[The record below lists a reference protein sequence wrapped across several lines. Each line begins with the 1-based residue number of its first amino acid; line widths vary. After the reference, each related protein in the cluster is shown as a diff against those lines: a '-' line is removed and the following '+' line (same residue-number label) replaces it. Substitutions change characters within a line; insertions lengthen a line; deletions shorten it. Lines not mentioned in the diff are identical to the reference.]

1 MLNYFV
7 VIKEKD
13 KVHFKKKI
21 LFKEKKAVFS
31 LNIVL
36 ILTII
41 IMILF
46 LFFTI
51 SIFVINKSFIIK
63 KFIYK
68 VPKWEYAREEALIR
82 GRNFLNICLEE
93 KINNNITFI
102 KSKNPKITVIVPI
115 YNSELYIK
123 KSIRSIQN
131 QRMLDIEI
139 IFVNDASTDNTIKII
154 EELQKEDYRIE
165 LINNERN
172 MGILYSRCIGALNAK
187 GKYIVPLDHDDF
199 FFDYDV
205 LEVIYKEA
213 ERTSFDII
221 SFMDIEIE
229 DLYGNITTMKDGPT
243 TNHPDGLKIK
253 QPELSYFPFFIKER
267 YNYVDVDIWGKIY
280 RTEIYKEAVN
290 LLGKQRYSVYNA
302 FNEDQIALFA
312 ICIVSKSYKYMRK
325 YGIFHTMGHQSALG
339 SAKIEHAHKMEI
351 FFTEEVFDLSKNEN
365 KKYGL
370 FMALSFNFN
379 NLDKDNKLYLKAVLT
394 KILECQYIEKGL
406 KKELINKYKNIV
418 LK

>member
-1 MLNYFV
+1 
-7 VIKEKD
+7 
-13 KVHFKKKI
+13 
-21 LFKEKKAVFS
+21 
-31 LNIVL
+31 
-36 ILTII
+36 
-41 IMILF
+41 MILF

-213 ERTSFDII
+213 EITSFDII

-370 FMALSFNFN
+370 FMALI
-379 NLDKDNKLYLKAVLT
+379 Y
-394 KILECQYIEKGL
+394 
-406 KKELINKYKNIV
+406 
-418 LK
+418 